1 MKMRESAPT
10 VKKNLFNKMTDRDM
24 QKAENTGLAA
34 QSSDSEAQ
42 LFENLKSSGLDQS
55 VADAALRRL
64 VESIPTERLAALV
77 LFGIVEIEDLAGVL
91 GIDTQTIR
99 NRIARRSLPSVRLGR
114 RNVVLVKSM
123 REWLQKKEIKPH
135 GSF

>member
-99 NRIARRSLPSVRLGR
+99 NRIARRSLPSVRL
-114 RNVVLVKSM
+114 
-123 REWLQKKEIKPH
+123 
-135 GSF
+135 